1 MKVGITGGA
10 GFIGTNLSRRLRD
23 QGHQVTVLDDLST
36 GLRSNLDGLDVKFIE
51 GSITDRATVEN
62 FVDQVDKVV
71 HLGARGS
78 VPRSIKNPRATH
90 AVNTLGTFEIFEAAR
105 AGKKSVIYSSSSS
118 VYGANP
124 TLPKKED
131 QWVLPITPYAA
142 SKLAAEGFASA
153 YNSSFGMNVLTFRFF
168 NVFGPWQRPDHD
180 YAAVIPKWIWAAMND
195 REIEVHGDGEQ
206 TRDFTSVFTVLD
218 VIETALMEDVWSL
231 GPVNLAFGNRISL
244 NQVLKEMSKTFPNMK
259 VKNVGDRPG
268 DVRNSQNEAGY
279 LKELFPHVVPT
290 PFEQA
295 LNETISWLGTQ
306 AHRIIDGP
314 PVLE

>member
-1 MKVGITGGA
+1 MIIGVTGGA

-36 GLRSNLDGLDVKFIE
+36 GLRSNLDGLDVNFIE
-51 GSITDRATVEN
+51 GSIADRATVEN

-90 AVNTLGTFEIFEAAR
+90 AVNTLGTFEILEAAR
-105 AGKKSVIYSSSSS
+105 ARKKSVIYSSSSS

-124 TLPKKED
+124 ALPKKED

-153 YNSSFGMNVLTFRFF
+153 YNTSFGMNVLTFRFF

-218 VIETALMEDVWSL
+218 VIETALMEDVRSL

-295 LNETISWLGTQ
+295 LNETISWLGTH

-314 PVLE
+314 PVLD

>member
-36 GLRSNLDGLDVKFIE
+36 GLRSNLDGLDVNFIE

-90 AVNTLGTFEIFEAAR
+90 AVNTLGTFEILEAAR
-105 AGKKSVIYSSSSS
+105 VGKKSVIYSSSSS

-218 VIETALMEDVWSL
+218 VIETALMEDVRSL

-314 PVLE
+314 PVLD